1 MSFAKETAVVIP
13 AYKPDDRLPP
23 YVEALKTAGVG
34 KIVIVDDGS
43 DVFVTDEGEV
53 IHGREVPANDGSA
66 EVAFVSH
73 WATCPVAG
81 QFRRKR

>member
-1 MSFAKETAVVIP
+1 MSRCKGCGAEIDWIMTH
-13 AYKPDDRLPP
+13 
-23 YVEALKTAGVG
+23 TG
-34 KIVIVDDGS
+34 KYMPVDPEPVFVAVDDGS

-73 WATCPVAG
+73 WATCPAASS
-81 QFRRKR
+81 FRRGRT

>member
-1 MSFAKETAVVIP
+1 MARCRGCGAEI
-13 AYKPDDRLPP
+13 DWI
-23 YVEALKTAGVG
+23 KTRAGKNMPVDPEP
-34 KIVIVDDGS
+34 VFVAVDDGS

-53 IHGREVPANDGSA
+53 IRGREVPTNDGSA

-73 WATCPVAG
+73 WATCPLAG

>member
-1 MSFAKETAVVIP
+1 MARCKGCGAEI
-13 AYKPDDRLPP
+13 DWI
-23 YVEALKTAGVG
+23 KTRAGKNMPVDPEP
-34 KIVIVDDGS
+34 VFVAVDDGS
-43 DVFVTDEGEV
+43 DFFVTDEGEV
-53 IHGREVPANDGSA
+53 IHGREIPANDGSA

>member
-1 MSFAKETAVVIP
+1 MSRCRGCGAEIDWIRT
-13 AYKPDDRLPP
+13 R
-23 YVEALKTAGVG
+23 AGKNMPVDPEP
-34 KIVIVDDGS
+34 VFVAVDDGA

>member
-1 MSFAKETAVVIP
+1 MARCKGCGAEI
-13 AYKPDDRLPP
+13 DWI
-23 YVEALKTAGVG
+23 KTHTG
-34 KIVIVDDGS
+34 KNMPVNPTPVFVAVDDGD
-43 DVFVTDEGEV
+43 DVFVTDEGDV
-53 IHGREVPANDGSA
+53 IHGRAMLTDDGSA

>member
-1 MSFAKETAVVIP
+1 MARCRGCGAEIDWIRTRAGKNMPVDPEPVFVAVN
-13 AYKPDDRLPP
+13 
-23 YVEALKTAGVG
+23 
-34 KIVIVDDGS
+34 DGS

-53 IHGREVPANDGSA
+53 IHGRKVPANDDSA
-66 EVAFVSH
+66 GVAFVSH

>member
-1 MSFAKETAVVIP
+1 MARCKGCGAEI
-13 AYKPDDRLPP
+13 DWI
-23 YVEALKTAGVG
+23 KTRAGKNMPVDPEP
-34 KIVIVDDGS
+34 VFVAVDDGS

-53 IHGREVPANDGSA
+53 IHGRTVPTNDGSA

>member
-1 MSFAKETAVVIP
+1 MA
-13 AYKPDDRLPP
+13 
-23 YVEALKTAGVG
+23 
-34 KIVIVDDGS
+34 VDDGS

-53 IHGREVPANDGSA
+53 IHGREVPTNDGGA

>member
-1 MSFAKETAVVIP
+1 MAKCKGCGAQI
-13 AYKPDDRLPP
+13 DWI
-23 YVEALKTAGVG
+23 KTRAGKNMPVDPEP
-34 KIVIVDDGS
+34 VFVAVDDGS

>member
-1 MSFAKETAVVIP
+1 MARCKGCGAEI
-13 AYKPDDRLPP
+13 DWI
-23 YVEALKTAGVG
+23 KTRAGKNMPVDPEP
-34 KIVIVDDGS
+34 VFVAVDDGN

-53 IHGREVPANDGSA
+53 IHGREIPANDGSA
-66 EVAFVSH
+66 EVAFVPH

>member
-1 MSFAKETAVVIP
+1 MSKCKGCGAEIDWIRT
-13 AYKPDDRLPP
+13 R
-23 YVEALKTAGVG
+23 AGKNMPVDPEP
-34 KIVIVDDGS
+34 VFVAVDDGN

-53 IHGREVPANDGSA
+53 IHGREVPTNDGSA